1 MKRQGRVQVTGP
13 NINVPKK
20 QLRAQWPALL
30 TACAPTE
37 VTAHIWLDDS
47 DSYISCPAKIILTK
61 AKVGD
66 PGLAPP
72 MLCQA
77 AFEGMPINQV

>member
-72 MLCQA
+72 MLC
-77 AFEGMPINQV
+77 